1 MGVLAGLT
9 SELLAPVI
17 QTGTELAGK
26 ILDYHLRYRDQM
38 DPEVRKQWD
47 EIGVQIYWDWRDGWQ
62 ALGVVGQPVV
72 KKPGV

>member
-17 QTGTELAGK
+17 QTGTELLGK

-72 KKPGV
+72 KKPGA